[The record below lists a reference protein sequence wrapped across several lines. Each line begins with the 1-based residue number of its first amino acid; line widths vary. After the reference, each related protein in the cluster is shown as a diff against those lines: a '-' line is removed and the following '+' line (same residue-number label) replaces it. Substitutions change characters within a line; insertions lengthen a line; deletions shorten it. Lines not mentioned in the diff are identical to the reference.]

1 MQGFKEQL
9 KQWDVSF
16 WAERLR
22 EAKFNI
28 TDEELRPYFALPNVL
43 KGLFQVGYLLPPHHI
58 ARPLCCIPILLHAH
72 CVAFMSCCIPII
84 LHPHHAASPS
94 CCIPI
99 MLYPQHAASTSCCIP
114 IVLHLHHA
122 TPTSHCVLC
131 AGCLALLCC
140 CIFMSHQVNVSCL
153 ILHAGCLS

>member
-84 LHPHHAASPS
+84 LRPHHAASPS

-140 CIFMSHQVNVSCL
+140 CIFMSHQVDVSCL